1 MRVVDCQAVALEL
14 LFPIVFHSNSFNA
27 AHLSLLYS

>member
-1 MRVVDCQAVALEL
+1 MRVADCQAVALEL
-14 LFPIVFHSNSFNA
+14 LFSIVFSFSFNA